1 MQRSAN
7 SISALALGAILI
19 SLSACAT
26 PRMHSKQE
34 LSAVELNCGLSV
46 GELVQDEELKKV
58 VVLFRVAPTPAERSC
73 VYKWARKNHLHL
85 AIIDAVNWTPQ

>member
-1 MQRSAN
+1 MSRRAN
-7 SISALALGAILI
+7 LSTLAIGAALL
-19 SLSACAT
+19 SLSACVT
-26 PRMHSKQE
+26 PRMHSKLE
-34 LSAVELNCGLSV
+34 LSAVEQSCGLSM

-85 AIIDAVNWTPQ
+85 AVIDSVNWTDK

>member
-1 MQRSAN
+1 MPERTEVS
-7 SISALALGAILI
+7 SILI
-19 SLSACAT
+19 AGVALSLSACAT
-26 PRMHSKQE
+26 PRMHSKLE
-34 LSAVELNCGLSV
+34 LSAVEMNCGLSV

-85 AIIDAVNWTPQ
+85 AVIDSVNWTDK